1 MNYLTKNN
9 FFFIIIIIC
18 GLFFRFYNIN
28 FDDLWIDE
36 ISTFWISNPDIP
48 FIDSYNNHKKIEQT
62 PYFFNFLI
70 KIYFN
75 LIGYQEEY
83 SRMIPAVC
91 SSLTMFTLCF
101 LSKHL
106 GNGKSYLL
114 TLFLISFNIFLISYS
129 QELRVY
135 SSLLFFISLSMLF
148 FFYQLE
154 KDSNLFITCFIIF
167 TVISILLHPFSFI
180 LISSYV
186 IYSLYLVINREIHKK
201 LYISLIILTIFF
213 TTFYYIFLQ
222 NALDV
227 PTWIIQPS
235 AKFFTNFY
243 FSKFFGSRLLGLIH
257 LFILIIFLMQIFFK
271 KIRFK
276 HSIFFISFLF
286 LSYFIPLIYGYIF
299 DPIIMPR
306 YIMFVIIPI
315 VLIISHS
322 IFEQKKIIKN
332 IMIVLFSIITIGNLL
347 TEQTFKQIYQE
358 RKVYKPEFKKAL
370 KIINNSSSK
379 YYDIKLD
386 PAQKILTDPW
396 ERSVNHY
403 LNYLVLNKEFKQ
415 KKINKFEFKDYFW
428 EICIYDINQDNCSVD
443 DDFEIIENIKLNRLE
458 ITLLKKIW

>member
-1 MNYLTKNN
+1 
-9 FFFIIIIIC
+9 
-18 GLFFRFYNIN
+18 
-28 FDDLWIDE
+28 
-36 ISTFWISNPDIP
+36 
-48 FIDSYNNHKKIEQT
+48 
-62 PYFFNFLI
+62 
-70 KIYFN
+70 
-75 LIGYQEEY
+75 
-83 SRMIPAVC
+83 
-91 SSLTMFTLCF
+91 MFTLCF

-154 KDSNLFITCFIIF
+154 KDGSLFITCFIIF

-201 LYISLIILTIFF
+201 LYFALIILIIFF

-358 RKVYKPEFKKAL
+358 RKVYKPEFKKAV
-370 KIINNSSSK
+370 KIINNSTYK
-379 YYDIKLD
+379 YY
-386 PAQKILTDPW
+386 W
-396 ERSVNHY
+396 HS
-403 LNYLVLNKEFKQ
+403 
-415 KKINKFEFKDYFW
+415 
-428 EICIYDINQDNCSVD
+428 S
-443 DDFEIIENIKLNRLE
+443 
-458 ITLLKKIW
+458 

>member
-1 MNYLTKNN
+1 MNYISKNN
-9 FFFIIIIIC
+9 IFFIIIIFC

-28 FDDLWIDE
+28 FDDFWIDE
-36 ISTFWISNPDIP
+36 ISTFWISNPDIS

-70 KIYFN
+70 KIYFS

-83 SRMIPAVC
+83 ARIIPAFC
-91 SSLTMFTLCF
+91 SSLTMLTLCF

-135 SSLLFFISLSMLF
+135 SSLLLFISLSLLF

-154 KDSNLFITCFIIF
+154 KDSSLFVWCFIIF
-167 TVISILLHPFSFI
+167 TVITILLHPFSFI
-180 LISSYV
+180 LLLSYI
-186 IYSLYLVINREIHKK
+186 IYLLNLLFNKKIHEK
-201 LYISLIILTIFF
+201 LYFAIIFLIIFF
-213 TTFYYIFLQ
+213 TTFYYFFLQ

-227 PTWIIQPS
+227 PTWIIQPN

-243 FSKFFGSRLLGLIH
+243 FSKYFGSRLLGLIH
-257 LFILIIFLMQIFFK
+257 LIILIIFLFQILFK
-271 KIRFK
+271 KVRFK
-276 HSIFFISFLF
+276 HSLFFISFLF
-286 LSYFIPLIYGYIF
+286 LSYFIPLLYGYIF

-306 YIMFVIIPI
+306 YIMFAIIPI

-322 IFEQKKIIKN
+322 VFEQRKIIRN
-332 IMIVLFSIITIGNLL
+332 VMVILFGLITIGNFF

-358 RKVYKPEFKKAL
+358 RRVYKPEFKKAL
-370 KIINNSSSK
+370 EIINNSNYK

-396 ERSVNHY
+396 SRSVNHY
-403 LNYLVLNKEFKQ
+403 LEYLILNKKFKQ
-415 KKINKFEFKDYFW
+415 QKINKFEFEDFFW
-428 EICIYDINQDNCSVD
+428 EICIYDINQENCSVD
-443 DDFEIIENIKLNRLE
+443 NDFKIKENIKLNRLE